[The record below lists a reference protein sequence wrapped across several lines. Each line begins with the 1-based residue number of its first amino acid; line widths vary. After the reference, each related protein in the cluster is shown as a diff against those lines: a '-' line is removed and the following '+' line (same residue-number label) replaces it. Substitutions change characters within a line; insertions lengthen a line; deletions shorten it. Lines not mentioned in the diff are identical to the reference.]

1 MTSISLRIEIPEDID
16 SNSPQSNRVHVHAPK
31 SVPFTQ
37 FTWDNVE
44 INNPNLYKE
53 ATFYELFTIV

>member
-16 SNSPQSNRVHVHAPK
+16 SNSPQSTTIVHAPK

-44 INNPNLYKE
+44 INNPNQYKE
-53 ATFYELFTIV
+53 AAFYELFTIV